1 MKKKFKL
8 NEMYAIAMLNID
20 YIDIAGSYSEQDHL
34 YLHIDKSKLPT
45 PTWICR
51 DNALEFYLYVMA
63 MKIMFDDYMQWIPE
77 DEFNDYEYYIIYE
90 INPPKEGIYAA
101 NKINT
106 FAIKHDDKMIENNGL
121 DFLRSV
127 LDIAEYEEY
136 PDSQMLH
143 NIYDKFVADVEKK
156 FSRKLARAHKA
167 V

>member
-1 MKKKFKL
+1 
-8 NEMYAIAMLNID
+8 
-20 YIDIAGSYSEQDHL
+20 
-34 YLHIDKSKLPT
+34 
-45 PTWICR
+45 
-51 DNALEFYLYVMA
+51 
-63 MKIMFDDYMQWIPE
+63 MQWIPE

-90 INPPKEGIYAA
+90 INPPKEGIYAN